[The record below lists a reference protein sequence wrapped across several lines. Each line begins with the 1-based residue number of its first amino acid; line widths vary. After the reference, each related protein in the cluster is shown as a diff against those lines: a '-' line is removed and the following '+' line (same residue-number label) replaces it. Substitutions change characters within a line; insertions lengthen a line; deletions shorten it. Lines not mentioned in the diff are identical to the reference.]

1 MTRRRGSGEDSIYR
15 DGDRWRGAR
24 IRANEGRTLTV
35 EQARELLEAAAGYRF
50 ETAVVLALAHGMRR
64 GEVLGLHW
72 SALDWEAGTLRVTH
86 GVKRVKDRDAS
97 SGRRTRLVVSELK
110 TPKSRRTLTLTPQ
123 LVPRFRQHRVRQ
135 AEAQMAAGPLWQ
147 DHGLIFASEVGTP
160 MDPDNFS
167 HSFARLCERAGLGHW
182 HPHEL
187 RHSGASLMLAQGTPL
202 HVVSE
207 VLGHA
212 SIAITKD
219 VYGHLLEGDKRA
231 AAESMSRALFGG

>member
-1 MTRRRGSGEDSIYR
+1 MPRNVAKLSG
-15 DGDRWRGAR
+15 APR
-24 IRANEGRTLTV
+24 IRAKEGRTLTV
-35 EQARELLEAAAGYRF
+35 DQARQLLDAAAGYRF
-50 ETAVVLALAHGMRR
+50 EVAVVLALAYGMRR

-72 SALDWEAGTLRVTH
+72 SALDWQTGTLRVTH
-86 GVKRVKDRDAS
+86 GVKRVKDRDVS

-110 TPKSRRTLTLTPQ
+110 TPKSRRTLVLTPE
-123 LVPRFRQHRVRQ
+123 LASRFRQHRARQ
-135 AEAQMAAGPLWQ
+135 AKAQMAAGSLWQ

-167 HSFARLCERAGLGHW
+167 HSFVRLCERAGLGHW
-182 HPHEL
+182 H
-187 RHSGASLMLAQGTPL
+187 RATSLGRLAGLAQGTPL

-219 VYGHLLEGDKRA
+219 VYGHLLEGDGRA
-231 AAESMSRALFGG
+231 AAESMSRVLFGG

>member
-1 MTRRRGSGEDSIYR
+1 
-15 DGDRWRGAR
+15 
-24 IRANEGRTLTV
+24 V
-35 EQARELLEAAAGYRF
+35 AG
-50 ETAVVLALAHGMRR
+50 
-64 GEVLGLHW
+64 
-72 SALDWEAGTLRVTH
+72 LR
-86 GVKRVKDRDAS
+86 
-97 SGRRTRLVVSELK
+97 
-110 TPKSRRTLTLTPQ
+110 
-123 LVPRFRQHRVRQ
+123 
-135 AEAQMAAGPLWQ
+135 
-147 DHGLIFASEVGTP
+147 LIFASEVGTP

-182 HPHEL
+182 HPHEP

-231 AAESMSRALFGG
+231 AAQSMSRALFVADMCAWLPAWLPKRQESPLPGGQRACELGALGGTRTPNLLIRSQMLYPLSYERSHCSILHSRRSVRVPTVLPTDHRHVNPGRPASIMMEHPARSGT

>member
-1 MTRRRGSGEDSIYR
+1 M
-15 DGDRWRGAR
+15 
-24 IRANEGRTLTV
+24 
-35 EQARELLEAAAGYRF
+35 AAAGYRF
-50 ETAVVLALAHGMRR
+50 EAAVVLALAYGMRR

-72 SALDWEAGTLRVTH
+72 SVLDLEGGTLRVTH
-86 GVKRVKDRDAS
+86 SVKRVKDRDAS

-110 TPKSRRTLTLTPQ
+110 TPKSRRLLVLTPE
-123 LVPRFRQHRVRQ
+123 LVARFRQHRVRQ
-135 AEAQMAAGPLWQ
+135 AEAQMAAGALWQ
-147 DHGLIFASEVGTP
+147 DHRLIFASEVGTP

-187 RHSGASLMLAQGTPL
+187 RHSGASLMLAQGTSL

-212 SIAITKD
+212 SIAVTKD